1 MKSFIQFSDDLI
13 PLWERALSK
22 ERVSWPFLTFSWH
35 KHWYTHFHTDEHLS
49 IFADPENAIVIPL
62 SICDA
67 VAHFTGGEE
76 IADYL
81 DAIGPEDKKAAAWE
95 SVLPIL
101 AAQGATSLVLRNIP
115 EGSSTLSYFTS
126 LPNAAI
132 VQEDTTPTLTL
143 PESFDTYIEDLDRK
157 DRHELKRKM
166 KKFESEHQL
175 LAFHPRSNTT
185 IDMNFLLTLMKN
197 DAEKR
202 AFLTPAMTTFF
213 TELPKIFKGQLWQF
227 VLTQE
232 NRIVACTVAFHT
244 DDSLL
249 LYNSGF
255 DPKYPG
261 AGLYIK
267 VKTIAWAIEQ
277 GLTTYNFLQ
286 GNERYKYDLGA
297 KDNAVYRIELPI
309 S

>member
-1 MKSFIQFSDDLI
+1 MKSFIQFTDDILPI
-13 PLWERALSK
+13 WEKAL
-22 ERVSWPFLTFSWH
+22 ENENVQYPFFTFSWH
-35 KHWYTHFHTDEHLS
+35 KHWYAHFHTNEHVSLFTDS
-49 IFADPENAIVIPL
+49 DNCVVIPL
-62 SICDA
+62 SIKDT

-81 DAIGPEDKKAAAWE
+81 DAIGSDNKKAAAWK
-95 SVLPIL
+95 SILPIL
-101 AAQGATSLVLRNIP
+101 VAQGATKLILKNIP
-115 EGSSTLSYFTS
+115 KGSSTLSFFQTIS
-126 LPNAAI
+126 NATI
-132 VQEDTTPTLTL
+132 TQEDTTPTLTL
-143 PESFDTYIEDLDRK
+143 PSSFDTYLEELDRK

-166 KKFESEHQL
+166 KKFEGEHAL
-175 LAFHPRSNTT
+175 LAFHPRNGSA
-185 IDMNFLLTLMKN
+185 IDMNFLIQLMKN
-197 DAEKR
+197 DTKKST
-202 AFLTPAMTTFF
+202 FLTPTMIAFF
-213 TELPKIFKGQLWQF
+213 TELPKIYKGSLWQF

-244 DDSLL
+244 DNSLL

-297 KDNAVYRIELPI
+297 KDNAVYQVDLPL
-309 S
+309 